1 MLDNQY
7 KHCIIILFPL
17 NGIGYRFKING
28 YNEPKALILVE
39 NKPIIYWLLDNIN
52 YYNNIDY
59 VYIIYNFENNIIDKY
74 INIKFKFL
82 KLTINTSGALETV
95 LYGLN
100 DINNDNDNNNS
111 IICIDADNFYTIDI
125 IKLWNGTNSLIT
137 FNDI

>member
-1 MLDNQY
+1 LLDNQY

-59 VYIIYNFENNIIDKY
+59 VYIIY
-74 INIKFKFL
+74 
-82 KLTINTSGALETV
+82 
-95 LYGLN
+95 
-100 DINNDNDNNNS
+100 
-111 IICIDADNFYTIDI
+111 
-125 IKLWNGTNSLIT
+125 
-137 FNDI
+137 